1 MSMRGV
7 FAFTAFFAVVII
19 LLLILTS
26 CIKIVLKVLRGGS
39 LGSKSTLAI
48 RN

>member
-26 CIKIVLKVLRGGS
+26 CIKIVPQAQAMVVER
-39 LGSKSTLAI
+39 LGAYLDT
-48 RN
+48 